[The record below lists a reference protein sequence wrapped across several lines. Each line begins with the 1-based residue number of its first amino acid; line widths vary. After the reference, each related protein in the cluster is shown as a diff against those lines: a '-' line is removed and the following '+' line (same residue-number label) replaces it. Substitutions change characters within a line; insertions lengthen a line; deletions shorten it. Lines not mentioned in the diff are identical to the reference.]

1 MDEELKKIMGESYKE
16 NMTSDE
22 INDFFKNKIL
32 GDGTYVR
39 KEMADAEKN
48 RLQQELDAKKEELK
62 NKLTDDEK
70 KALADAETQQRIKDL
85 EAKLLESTKTTNQ
98 AKAISATSK
107 AREVSGVEDD
117 DKDFAEF
124 INLVINDN
132 EENSLKI
139 AKYVNTLVEKAY
151 ENGKS
156 EVTKNKLA
164 NMGNFHTGDGNNS
177 EKLSIME
184 ERIKNLAKE
193 NNVQVKNSYFK

>member
-1 MDEELKKIMGESYKE
+1 MDEELKKIMGDAYKE
-16 NMTSDE
+16 GMTSDE
-22 INDFFKNKIL
+22 INDFFKNRIL
-32 GDGTYVR
+32 ADGTYVR
-39 KEMADAEKN
+39 KEKADAEK
-48 RLQQELDAKKEELK
+48 RELQQQLDKKDEELK

-117 DKDFAEF
+117 DKEFAEF

-139 AKYVNTLVEKAY
+139 AKYVNTLVQKAY
-151 ENGKS
+151 ENGKA
-156 EVTKNKLA
+156 EVTKSKLA

-177 EKLSIME
+177 EQKDIMA
-184 ERIKNLAKE
+184 ERAKTLAKE
-193 NNVQVKNSYFK
+193 NNIQVKNSYFK

>member
-1 MDEELKKIMGESYKE
+1 MVTYMDEELRILMGDSYKE
-16 NMTSDE
+16 GMTSDD
-22 INDFFKNKIL
+22 IDNFFRNKIL

-48 RLQQELDAKKEELK
+48 RLQQELDAKNEELK

-139 AKYVNTLVEKAY
+139 VPKVCSITANTSSWVAKLI
-151 ENGKS
+151 
-156 EVTKNKLA
+156 
-164 NMGNFHTGDGNNS
+164 
-177 EKLSIME
+177 SIS
-184 ERIKNLAKE
+184 IW
-193 NNVQVKNSYFK
+193 

>member
-1 MDEELKKIMGESYKE
+1 MDEELRKLMGDSYKE
-16 NMTSDE
+16 DMTSDD
-22 INDFFKNKIL
+22 IDNFFRNKIL

-151 ENGKS
+151 ENGKA

-164 NMGNFHTGDGNNS
+164 NMGNFHTGDNNNS

>member
-1 MDEELKKIMGESYKE
+1 MDEELKKIMGDAYKE
-16 NMTSDE
+16 GMTSDE

-107 AREVSGVEDD
+107 AREVSGVKDD

-139 AKYVNTLVEKAY
+139 ARYVSTLVEKAY

-156 EVTKNKLA
+156 EVTKSKLA

-177 EKLSIME
+177 EQKDIMA
-184 ERIKNLAKE
+184 ERAKILAKE
-193 NNVQVKNSYFK
+193 NNIQVKNSYFK